1 MSNFELVS
9 SLPLL
14 KKNNQNFNYITPK
27 LSLRFNPGDMKDYST
42 SLEKKINID
51 NIFSDNRL
59 GLTDSFES
67 GRSLTLGLDYKKEN
81 LQDINKYFEMKIAT
95 VLRDKTETNIP
106 KFQLLTGKDQICCS
120 VKINFL
126 KNLR

>member
-42 SLEKKINID
+42 SLEK
-51 NIFSDNRL
+51 
-59 GLTDSFES
+59 
-67 GRSLTLGLDYKKEN
+67 
-81 LQDINKYFEMKIAT
+81 NKY
-95 VLRDKTETNIP
+95 R
-106 KFQLLTGKDQICCS
+106 
-120 VKINFL
+120 
-126 KNLR
+126 